1 MAFQT
6 TAWATYTEGAVTGN
20 NSGVF
25 PDAVI
30 RDYYYFGIFGNPNTV
45 DVNVT
50 GLDPAKQYN
59 FKFLGSSKWT
69 GVPDNGSTVY
79 TIGATSVTLNV
90 QNNSQNL
97 AIISNITPNS
107 SGTVTFTM
115 SKAAGTPVGY
125 LNAFVVENVYQ
136 PGTAPAAP
144 AV

>member
-59 FKFLGSSKWT
+59 FKFL
-69 GVPDNGSTVY
+69 VAANGPVY
-79 TIGATSVTLNV
+79 P
-90 QNNSQNL
+90 
-97 AIISNITPNS
+97 IT
-107 SGTVTFTM
+107 
-115 SKAAGTPVGY
+115 
-125 LNAFVVENVYQ
+125 
-136 PGTAPAAP
+136 
-144 AV
+144 AVRFIRLVLHRLR